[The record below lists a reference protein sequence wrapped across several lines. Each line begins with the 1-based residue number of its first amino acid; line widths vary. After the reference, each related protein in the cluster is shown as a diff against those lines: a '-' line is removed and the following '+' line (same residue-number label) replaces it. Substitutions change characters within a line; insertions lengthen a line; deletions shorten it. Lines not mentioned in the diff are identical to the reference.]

1 MAAQPSLIENSFVM
15 RELTETIPVDTI
27 SLTAEKAVTSGVP
40 ASISQRNAYVPG
52 TCNRFD

>member
-27 SLTAEKAVTSGVP
+27 SSTAEKAVMSGVL
-40 ASISQRNAYVPG
+40 ASISQRKAYVPG
-52 TCNRFD
+52 TCDRFD